1 MANSAVKFAT
11 LGASLINKRSSS
23 VSSVIVGRLTLPSHP
38 SSSSRNCSSQPVYKI
53 DHSGFVNDLGPNP
66 PRNDQ
71 LGIRDKIVN
80 RNPRVLEHL
89 NVAGRQN
96 GWKFQAP
103 SRQYT
108 NKLVIDAA
116 GRYVYAYVEHNS
128 GEKVVWASSQ
138 EHSLMKRLYSLAD
151 ISAVKAVA
159 HVLARRCLKAGL
171 HHVSIVESD
180 QVRES
185 SLRLNAFLEVFSSH
199 GIGLEEPEVILPPQ
213 RFGVDYDVVDPN
225 QYVDEDA
232 QRVDWPQSN
241 EEYDPEK
248 DLLWDSEGLTRK
260 HPNPKKTWEELGRPL
275 VDPQPKIYPIAGSH
289 LKDVKVELDS
299 NKKIAE
305 ITDVKLID

>member
-11 LGASLINKRSSS
+11 LGASLITKRSSG
-23 VSSVIVGRLTLPSHP
+23 VSSLIVGRLTLPSHP

-108 NKLVIDAA
+108 NKLVIDAT

-128 GEKVVWASSQ
+128 GEKVSWEFGGEKFLTFDFLQ
-138 EHSLMKRLYSLAD
+138 FFPPPPPPP
-151 ISAVKAVA
+151 
-159 HVLARRCLKAGL
+159 CL
-171 HHVSIVESD
+171 SI
-180 QVRES
+180 
-185 SLRLNAFLEVFSSH
+185 
-199 GIGLEEPEVILPPQ
+199 
-213 RFGVDYDVVDPN
+213 
-225 QYVDEDA
+225 
-232 QRVDWPQSN
+232 
-241 EEYDPEK
+241 
-248 DLLWDSEGLTRK
+248 
-260 HPNPKKTWEELGRPL
+260 
-275 VDPQPKIYPIAGSH
+275 
-289 LKDVKVELDS
+289 
-299 NKKIAE
+299 
-305 ITDVKLID
+305 